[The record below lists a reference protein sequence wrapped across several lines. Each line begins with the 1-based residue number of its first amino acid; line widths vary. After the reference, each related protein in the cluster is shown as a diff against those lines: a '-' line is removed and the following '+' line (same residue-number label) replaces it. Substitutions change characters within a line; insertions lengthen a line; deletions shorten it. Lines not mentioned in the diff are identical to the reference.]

1 MRGLVIIGYR
11 ASGKTTAGRRTAAAL
26 HWPFIDLDVAWEQR
40 YGTTIRAFFAEQG
53 EAAFR
58 DRESEILRAAL
69 SDPGP
74 QVIATGGGVVLR
86 PENRAALAAWGGPVV
101 YLDAPVA
108 LLQRRLNANGGG
120 RPSLTGASLADEVTT
135 LLAERDPLYR
145 ATATTVVAADQP
157 LDRLVQS
164 LVACVAPDAGAALN
178 PTADTTVEK
187 PGHNSSKP
195 QQPPG

>member
-1 MRGLVIIGYR
+1 MRGLVLIGYR
-11 ASGKTTAGRRTAAAL
+11 ASGKTTAGRRAAAAL
-26 HWPFIDLDVAWEQR
+26 RWPFIDLDAAWEQR
-40 YGTTIRAFFAEQG
+40 YDTTIRAFFAEQG

-58 DRESEILRAAL
+58 EREAEILRAAL
-69 SDPGP
+69 AESGP

-86 PENRAALAAWGGPVV
+86 PDNRAALAAWGGPVI

-120 RPSLTGASLADEVTT
+120 RPSLTGASLGDEVAT

-145 ATATTVVAADQP
+145 ATATTIIAADQP
-157 LDRLVQS
+157 LEHLVQS
-164 LVACVAPDAGAALN
+164 LVACVGR
-178 PTADTTVEK
+178 ADGTNVEK

-195 QQPPG
+195 TPPPG